1 MPRQVLLRA
10 HKKFRGRERKDFIR
24 VDDGDG
30 GEFIAQLILFVTCT
44 FEDEVKK
51 MAYIRWFKAF
61 GPRAGDAAT
70 GCLLI
75 QPEKMRSIVQSH
87 KMVSFI
93 VLFFVKVSHTQP
105 TSQRHLDDIYICF
118 RLISINFRC
127 PSMMLLTWSTSGTS
141 FVFGLYR
148 QKRRSVLSTV
158 TVGCSL

>member
-1 MPRQVLLRA
+1 MTLNRPGPMPRQVLLRA
-10 HKKFRGRERKDFIR
+10 HKVFRGRERKDFIR

-75 QPEKMRSIVQSH
+75 QPEKMRSIQRANQ
-87 KMVSFI
+87 MVSFI
-93 VLFFVKVSHTQP
+93 VLCLLKWLVKLASDV
-105 TSQRHLDDIYICF
+105 
-118 RLISINFRC
+118 
-127 PSMMLLTWSTSGTS
+127 
-141 FVFGLYR
+141 
-148 QKRRSVLSTV
+148 
-158 TVGCSL
+158 